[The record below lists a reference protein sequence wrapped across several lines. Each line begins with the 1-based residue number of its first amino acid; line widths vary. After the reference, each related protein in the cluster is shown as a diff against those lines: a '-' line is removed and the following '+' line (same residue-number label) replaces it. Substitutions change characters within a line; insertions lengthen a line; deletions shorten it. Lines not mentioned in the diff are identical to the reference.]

1 MCNIKD
7 NTPTSNPNN
16 AIVGSYTSVNTN
28 KSGLDNIFY
37 LPSIFND
44 NDLEKQYIED
54 KKNLEKYL
62 YNIELINIQLLKKIL
77 FLNKI
82 CYFVNITHSN
92 TINFI
97 MKNNKNLKY
106 LLDNYMFYYNKNLNK
121 INLTKKKIDIINSN
135 ILYIENDY

>member
-7 NTPTSNPNN
+7 NIPTSDPNN
-16 AIVGSYTSVNTN
+16 TIAGSYTLGNAN
-28 KSGLDNIFY
+28 KSGSDSIFY
-37 LPSIFND
+37 LPSIFNE

-54 KKNLEKYL
+54 KKNMEKYL
-62 YNIELINIQLLKKIL
+62 YNIELINIQLLKKIC

-82 CYFVNITHSN
+82 CYFVNIKHSN

-97 MKNNKNLKY
+97 MKNHKNLKQ

-121 INLTKKKIDIINSN
+121 INLTKKKIDIIDSN
-135 ILYIENDY
+135 ILYINNDY